1 MNFQQLKIIREAA
14 RRDYNLT
21 EVANMLY
28 TSQSGVSRHI
38 RELEEE
44 LGIEI
49 FIRRGKRLL
58 GMTEPGKALL
68 TIAERI
74 LNEASNVRRLADL
87 FTNDASGV
95 LTIATTHTQARYS
108 LPPVIKAFRELFPE
122 VRLELI
128 QGTPQEIEVL
138 LQNGGAD
145 IGIASERLSND
156 PLLVAFPWFRW
167 YHSLL
172 LPVDHPLNQVS
183 PLTLEDVAKWPL
195 ITYRQGITGRSR
207 IDEAFNR
214 KGLTPDIVLSAQD
227 SDVIKT
233 YVELGLGIGLVAEQ
247 SSGEREDGNL
257 VRLDTRHL
265 FDANTVW
272 LGLKRGQL
280 QRNYVWRFIELCNA
294 GLSVDEIKRQVME
307 PEEVAEAFDL
317 LEGSGKVRHFGVS
330 NHTPMQIQLL
340 KKCVRQD
347 LLVNQLQF
355 SIPFSNMVASGLEA
369 NMLTDGAVNRDNSV
383 LDFCRLHDMT
393 IQAWSPFQYGFFEG
407 VFVDSEKYPELNQVL
422 ADLAEKYG
430 TTKTGIA
437 SAWIFRHPAKI
448 QMVAGTT
455 NLKRLR
461 EIALAADIRLTREEW
476 YQLYLSAGHILP

>member
-14 RRDYNLT
+14 RQDYNLT

-95 LTIATTHTQARYS
+95 LTIATTHTQARSS
-108 LPPVIKAFRELFPE
+108 LPTVIKAFREIFPD

-167 YHSLL
+167 HHSLL
-172 LPVDHPLNQVS
+172 LPADHPLNQVS
-183 PLTLEDVAKWPL
+183 PLTLEEIVKWPL

-207 IDEAFNR
+207 IDEAFKR
-214 KGLTPDIVLSAQD
+214 KGLTPDVVLAALREK
-227 SDVIKT
+227 KT
-233 YVELGLGIGLVAEQ
+233 
-247 SSGEREDGNL
+247 
-257 VRLDTRHL
+257 
-265 FDANTVW
+265 
-272 LGLKRGQL
+272 
-280 QRNYVWRFIELCNA
+280 
-294 GLSVDEIKRQVME
+294 
-307 PEEVAEAFDL
+307 AEA
-317 LEGSGKVRHFGVS
+317 K
-330 NHTPMQIQLL
+330 
-340 KKCVRQD
+340 
-347 LLVNQLQF
+347 
-355 SIPFSNMVASGLEA
+355 
-369 NMLTDGAVNRDNSV
+369 
-383 LDFCRLHDMT
+383 
-393 IQAWSPFQYGFFEG
+393 
-407 VFVDSEKYPELNQVL
+407 
-422 ADLAEKYG
+422 
-430 TTKTGIA
+430 
-437 SAWIFRHPAKI
+437 
-448 QMVAGTT
+448 
-455 NLKRLR
+455 
-461 EIALAADIRLTREEW
+461 
-476 YQLYLSAGHILP
+476 

>member
-68 TIAERI
+68 VIAERI

-87 FTNDASGV
+87 FTNDTSGV

-108 LPPVIKAFRELFPE
+108 LPSVIKSFRALFPE

-128 QGTPQEIEVL
+128 QGTPQEIETL
-138 LQNGGAD
+138 LHNGGAD

-156 PLLVAFPWFRW
+156 NALVAFPWFRW
-167 YHSLL
+167 HHSLL
-172 LPVDHPLNQVS
+172 VPQDHSLAQAS
-183 PLTLEDVAKWPL
+183 PLTLEEICRWPL

-207 IDEAFNR
+207 IDEAFAR
-214 KGLTPDIVLSAQD
+214 KGLIPDVVLSAQD

-233 YVELGLGIGLVAEQ
+233 YVELGLGVGLVAEQ
-247 SSGEREDGNL
+247 SSGEHEAGKL

-307 PEEVAEAFDL
+307 PDEAAIDY
-317 LEGSGKVRHFGVS
+317 
-330 NHTPMQIQLL
+330 QI
-340 KKCVRQD
+340 
-347 LLVNQLQF
+347 
-355 SIPFSNMVASGLEA
+355 
-369 NMLTDGAVNRDNSV
+369 
-383 LDFCRLHDMT
+383 
-393 IQAWSPFQYGFFEG
+393 
-407 VFVDSEKYPELNQVL
+407 
-422 ADLAEKYG
+422 
-430 TTKTGIA
+430 
-437 SAWIFRHPAKI
+437 
-448 QMVAGTT
+448 
-455 NLKRLR
+455 
-461 EIALAADIRLTREEW
+461 
-476 YQLYLSAGHILP
+476 